1 MLKAANN
8 AQSTLAQAI
17 TATATSFNVV
27 DGSSF
32 PTDNFLLSVDDEIML
47 VGARSGNTFSSVT
60 RGHEGT
66 TAAAHVSG
74 TAVENRFTAGT
85 HMELVEAIG
94 NNAKYKN
101 GSGTFTANGT
111 TYTVTD
117 AFITANTLVIVSPT
131 SEKLGSWTVASTNGS
146 FTITSDATET
156 TAVTFDWGAMK

>member
-17 TATATSFNVV
+17 TATATSFGVI

-32 PTDNFLLSVDDEIML
+32 PDGNFLISADDEIML
-47 VGARSGNTFSSVT
+47 VGTRSGNTFSSVT

-85 HMELVEAIG
+85 HMELVEALIEH
-94 NNAKYKN
+94 KN
-101 GSGTFTANGT
+101 ETMPHKFLNLKTKKAYHFGFQVSSEGKPQII
-111 TYTVTD
+111 YEE
-117 AFITANTLVIVSPT
+117 VI
-131 SEKLGSWTVASTNGS
+131 
-146 FTITSDATET
+146 
-156 TAVTFDWGAMK
+156 